1 LRSAAHHRDGATI
14 RGGAAM
20 VRNWTAG
27 VFALSLLAPAAGA
40 LAQTPPAD
48 ETPGANVHQSQQYE
62 QLLCTNPA
70 FRAKRVAQECG
81 PLQGSTFYD
90 GCVASF
96 NCKNPNAPKGT
107 NWRNTPPSER

>member
-1 LRSAAHHRDGATI
+1 
-14 RGGAAM
+14 M
-20 VRNWTAG
+20 VRLWVAG
-27 VFALSLLAPAAGA
+27 VFALSLLAPAFGA

-70 FRAKRVAQECG
+70 FRAKRIAQECG

-96 NCKNPNAPKGT
+96 DCKNPNAPKGS